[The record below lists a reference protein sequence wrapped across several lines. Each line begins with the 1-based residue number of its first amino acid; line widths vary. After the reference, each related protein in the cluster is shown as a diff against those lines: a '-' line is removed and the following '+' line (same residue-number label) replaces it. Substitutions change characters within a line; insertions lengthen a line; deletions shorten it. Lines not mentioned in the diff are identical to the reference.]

1 MHLINVL
8 MHISAI
14 KMSNS
19 YDGRGLMWN
28 RMIRMQD
35 YQLHTVFAQTFL
47 DFQQSLVIS
56 NQNWIIVYKIP

>member
-47 DFQQSLVIS
+47 VIS